1 MASALDLYCR
11 VPCAMP
17 MPIGTPVSYGPPI
30 AGTPVTYGPPRSH
43 GTPVSF
49 GPPAA
54 APPVTYGPDMR
65 GGGEK
70 EQWPGCGTMDAG
82 IYYTMPSR
90 ALEE

>member
-1 MASALDLYCR
+1 
-11 VPCAMP
+11 

-70 EQWPGCGTMDAG
+70 EQWAGCGTMDGG